1 MSVEQ
6 PPLISIIIPVK
17 NEGDNVRSTITSLV
31 NTRTNMSYEVI
42 VVDDASTD
50 NGCHF
55 LRQQETGKNIKLITT
70 EGIGAAAARNL
81 GVEQSRGKYLIF
93 CDAHLTFE
101 NFWIDRMLELV
112 LTKKADGVAPGIAS
126 MTEPHKIG
134 YGQKLDQKLG
144 VVWYPNPHRPSPV
157 AILPGGCFLVTREAF
172 LKVGGFDRGFR
183 VWGFEDI
190 EFSIKM
196 WLFGFTCLVHPSV
209 KILHLFR
216 QTHPYTVVHE
226 HIYYNMLRMAY
237 SHFNEQR
244 IEATKKLIV
253 YANANEIEDD
263 VLTSGA
269 AAQRIRY
276 LAQRKRDDNWFFQHF
291 QIPF

>member
-6 PPLISIIIPVK
+6 PPLVSIIIPVK
-17 NEGDNVRSTITSLV
+17 NEGDNVRTTITSLV
-31 NTRTNMSYEVI
+31 NARTNMTYEVI

-55 LRQQETGKNIKLITT
+55 LRNQENPSNIKLITT

-81 GVEQSRGKYLIF
+81 GVDHAQGRFLIF
-93 CDAHLTFE
+93 CDAHLAFE
-101 NFWIDRMLELV
+101 NFWIDRMLELI

-144 VVWYPNPHRPSPV
+144 VVWYPKPQRPAPI
-157 AILPGGCFLVTREAF
+157 AILPGGCFIVTREAF
-172 LKVGGFDRGFR
+172 MKVGGFDRGFR

-196 WLFGFTCLVHPSV
+196 WLFGFTCFVHPSV
-209 KILHLFR
+209 KIRHLFR

-237 SHFNEQR
+237 SHFSEQR
-244 IEATKKLIV
+244 IEATKQLIV
-253 YANANEIEDD
+253 YANASEIEDD

-276 LAQRKRDDNWFFQHF
+276 LAQRKRDDNWFFQQF